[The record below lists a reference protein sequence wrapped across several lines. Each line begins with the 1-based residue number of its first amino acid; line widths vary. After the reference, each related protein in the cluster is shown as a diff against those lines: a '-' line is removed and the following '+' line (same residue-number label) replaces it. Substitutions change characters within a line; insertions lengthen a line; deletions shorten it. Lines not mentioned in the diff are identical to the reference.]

1 MEFQCKKMAQE
12 MVDVALDNATINNIP
27 FREWIDNVNNAYE
40 NKKYNLTTCLYN
52 ADGKCTNEEKREECV
67 GRYQE
72 RYCVRMNDCK
82 IKEWLLTEIRITRNH
97 MEEYAECFDGVPV
110 DNKTRIELCKSH
122 IRFCERVIKQLR

>member
-1 MEFQCKKMAQE
+1 MH
-12 MVDVALDNATINNIP
+12 MVNVP
-27 FREWIDNVNNAYE
+27 MMRREKNVS
-40 NKKYNLTTCLYN
+40 KF
-52 ADGKCTNEEKREECV
+52 
-67 GRYQE
+67 QE

>member
-1 MEFQCKKMAQE
+1 MHMVNVPMMRREKNVSKFQ
-12 MVDVALDNATINNIP
+12 
-27 FREWIDNVNNAYE
+27 
-40 NKKYNLTTCLYN
+40 
-52 ADGKCTNEEKREECV
+52 G
-67 GRYQE
+67 

-122 IRFCERVIKQLR
+122 IRFCENALKQLD

>member
-1 MEFQCKKMAQE
+1 M
-12 MVDVALDNATINNIP
+12 
-27 FREWIDNVNNAYE
+27 
-40 NKKYNLTTCLYN
+40 
-52 ADGKCTNEEKREECV
+52 
-67 GRYQE
+67 QE